1 MASISSLLKQ
11 RANIK
16 GKNDSYLFLEFK
28 PTGDLDEYFKTKRC
42 GRVDLAILNPA
53 TVPDSME
60 DRDPRTHF
68 KTITVPGSGIRMTSS
83 INKTVPSVDPLI
95 GYRFGCKN
103 DRKNDHE
110 RCHERDYDSSL

>member
-1 MASISSLLKQ
+1 M
-11 RANIK
+11 K

-42 GRVDLAILNPA
+42 GRMDLAILNPA
-53 TVPDSME
+53 AVPDSME

-68 KTITVPGSGIRMTSS
+68 KTITVPGSGTLMSSS
-83 INKTVPSVDPLI
+83 INMTVPSVDPLI

-110 RCHERDYDSSL
+110 RYHERDHNSSL